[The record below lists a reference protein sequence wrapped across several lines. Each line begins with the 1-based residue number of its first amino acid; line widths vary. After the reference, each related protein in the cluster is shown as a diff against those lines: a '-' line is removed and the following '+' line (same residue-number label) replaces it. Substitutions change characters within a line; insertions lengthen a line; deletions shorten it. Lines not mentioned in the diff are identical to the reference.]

1 MKASAMTEPLHRVLG
16 ITVRAK
22 PTTMNVKTCAGC
34 AAASQKLLASE
45 QITLCKAMPPC
56 FAGGR
61 EDGLNV
67 VWAAVAVQP

>member
-1 MKASAMTEPLHRVLG
+1 VRSVKADRHLVMGLIVQAR
-16 ITVRAK
+16 

>member
-1 MKASAMTEPLHRVLG
+1 MKSEQHQVMGL
-16 ITVRAK
+16 TVRAK

-34 AAASQKLLASE
+34 AAANQQLMASE

-61 EDGLNV
+61 ADGLNV
-67 VWAAVAVQP
+67 VYAAVTKP

>member
-1 MKASAMTEPLHRVLG
+1 MKPELHQVMGL
-16 ITVRAK
+16 TVRAK

-61 EDGLNV
+61 ADGRNV
-67 VWAAVAVQP
+67 VWAEVTP